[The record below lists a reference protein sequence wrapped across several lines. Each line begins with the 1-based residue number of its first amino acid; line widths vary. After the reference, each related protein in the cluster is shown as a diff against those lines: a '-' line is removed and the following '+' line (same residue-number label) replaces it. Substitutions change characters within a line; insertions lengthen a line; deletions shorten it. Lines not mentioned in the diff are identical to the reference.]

1 MCGIVGLLLKKPELY
16 SQLGE
21 LMVPMLIGMH
31 DRGPDSAGMAVF
43 GQPLPE
49 GQRKISLYSGLTEAG
64 AAYDWIGLADALN
77 AELKVNA
84 QVQTRG
90 NHAIFT
96 FDGPAD
102 PVKAF
107 VHAFEGKLHIL
118 STGRRI
124 DLYKDIGTPAQV
136 AER

>member
-16 SQLGE
+16 SRLGE

-96 FDGPAD
+96 ILADEYARVRGFD
-102 PVKAF
+102 VQ
-107 VHAFEGKLHIL
+107 ECL
-118 STGRRI
+118 RI
-124 DLYKDIGTPAQV
+124 IEEVCKEDIYLNQ
-136 AER
+136 